1 MITRD
6 LRDASRRDI
15 YRILSSLVVPR
26 PVAWVTTVGG
36 PGILNLAPYA
46 SFMGVFSPPVV
57 LLSVGRRR
65 NGSLKD
71 THRNLRGSG
80 EAVVHLVDL
89 PLLEPM
95 HASGEEVGPE
105 ESEVERLGLPWAP
118 STLVAPPR
126 LKDAPA
132 ALECSLRQELS
143 LGPASDLLLLDVLLI
158 HAAERI
164 WNPGTDCADP
174 ERWEPVARLNGGPG
188 TGANYAAL
196 GRRFTLTETKLPPR
210 RAGR

>member
-6 LRDASRRDI
+6 LRDAPRRDI

-26 PVAWVTTVGG
+26 PVAWVTTIGESGNV
-36 PGILNLAPYA
+36 NLAPYA

-57 LLSVGRRR
+57 LISVGRRR
-65 NGSLKD
+65 DGSPKD
-71 THRNLRGSG
+71 THQNLRARG

-95 HASGEEVGPE
+95 HASGQEVGPE
-105 ESEVERLGLPWAP
+105 ESELERLGLPSDP

-126 LKDAPA
+126 IRDVPA
-132 ALECSLRQELS
+132 ALECRLRQELP
-143 LGPASDLLLLDVLLI
+143 LGPASDLLLLDVLLV
-158 HAAERI
+158 HASERI
-164 WNPGTDCADP
+164 WNPGADCADP

-196 GRRFTLTETKLPPR
+196 GRRLTLTEMKLPPLR
-210 RAGR
+210 SGS